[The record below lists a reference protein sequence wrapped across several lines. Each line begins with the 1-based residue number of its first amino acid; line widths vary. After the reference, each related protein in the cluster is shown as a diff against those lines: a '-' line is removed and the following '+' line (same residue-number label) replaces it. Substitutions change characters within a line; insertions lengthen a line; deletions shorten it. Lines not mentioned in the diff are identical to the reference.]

1 MSNVM
6 DAERV
11 SGHAIEITR
20 IVRVITKT
28 AADFVP
34 KTIFLSLLTARI
46 AARFNGIRDVTLVME
61 LVVILHHVHAPPC
74 FPAVRLGRGKPG
86 QNITA

>member
-34 KTIFLSLLTARI
+34 KRISLSLLTARI
-46 AARFNGIRDVTLVME
+46 AARFSGMRDVTLVME
-61 LVVILHHVHAPPC
+61 LVAILRHVHVLPC
-74 FPAVRLGRGKPG
+74 FPAVRLGGGKPS